1 MEEDYGNENKKLL
14 KELEEYKMNND
25 NLEKK
30 IKNADEGFL
39 SKQKDLETKIQQEK
53 TKLEQKVKD
62 YTKPQDTIRDE
73 G

>member
-62 YTKPQDTIRDE
+62 YTKLGKKSII
-73 G
+73 